1 MNFDPFNFNKNDYE
15 QEEDSST
22 YLSIGDLMSGLL
34 MFFALLFITALIQL
48 NEAKQ
53 NTIRI
58 LIGELEGKL
67 KANGINAKVDPRT
80 GDLSLQDSILF
91 DRNSD
96 KLKPDGQQLLEE
108 VMPIYSEVI
117 FETPEVKDQVER
129 VIIEGHTSVYGDADF
144 NMKLSLDRAWSVTNY
159 TLYKMQFLN
168 QEHKSKLE
176 EKIMVVGRGENDALD
191 KLGDSPNDRKVVFRI
206 QFKGQDLGT
215 LDKPE
220 N

>member
-1 MNFDPFNFNKNDYE
+1 MVFDPFNFNKNDYE

-48 NEAKQ
+48 NESQKDI
-53 NTIRI
+53 TRI
-58 LIGELEGKL
+58 LIGELEGQL

-96 KLKPDGQQLLEE
+96 QLKLEGQQLLQK
-108 VMPIYSEVI
+108 VIPIYSEVI
-117 FETPEVKDQVER
+117 FETPKLKENVER
-129 VIIEGHTSVYGDADF
+129 VIIEGHTSVYGNADF
-144 NMKLSLDRAWSVTNY
+144 NMKLSLLRAWEVTNY
-159 TLYKMQFLN
+159 TLYKMPFPN
-168 QEHKSKLE
+168 KDHKSELE
-176 EKIMVVGRGENDALD
+176 QKIMVVGRGENDAED
-191 KLGDSPNDRKVVFRI
+191 KSGDSPNDRKVIFRI

-215 LDKPE
+215 LDTSE